1 MKEMKNNPVC
11 KLFGTELPIVC
22 GGMAWCSGWRLA
34 AAVSRAAA
42 LGVIGSGSMDAGLLR
57 EHIRR
62 CREATDKPFGVN
74 VPLQAPHVERIIDVV
89 TEERVGAVITSAGN
103 PALYTQRLHEAGCKV
118 AHVVADS
125 RSARKCAEA
134 GVDAVIAEGFE
145 AGGHNGRQE
154 TATLVL
160 VPIVRRA
167 IDLPL
172 IAAGGIATGEGML
185 AALALGADGVQIGTR
200 FVMTDESSA
209 GDAFKR
215 LCLTLGEGDTM
226 LALKRLSPTRLV
238 KNEFYRMMDEA
249 EQRGATAGQ
258 LEQMIGRGRAK
269 RGMFDGDIVMGE
281 LEIGQAVTLVRSIQP
296 AGEVVGQIIGEFDRA
311 LERLCERTM

>member
-1 MKEMKNNPVC
+1 
-11 KLFGTELPIVC
+11 
-22 GGMAWCSGWRLA
+22 MAWCSGWRLA
-34 AAVSRAAA
+34 AAVSRAGA

-185 AALALGADGVQIGTR
+185 AALALVADGVQIGTR

-296 AGEVVGQIIGEFDRA
+296 AGEVVGQITGEFDRA

>member
-1 MKEMKNNPVC
+1 MIKR
-11 KLFGTELPIVC
+11 LFALL
-22 GGMAWCSGWRLA
+22 LA
-34 AAVSRAAA
+34 AA
-42 LGVIGSGSMDAGLLR
+42 LM
-57 EHIRR
+57 
-62 CREATDKPFGVN
+62 
-74 VPLQAPHVERIIDVV
+74 
-89 TEERVGAVITSAGN
+89 
-103 PALYTQRLHEAGCKV
+103 
-118 AHVVADS
+118 
-125 RSARKCAEA
+125 
-134 GVDAVIAEGFE
+134 
-145 AGGHNGRQE
+145 
-154 TATLVL
+154 
-160 VPIVRRA
+160 
-167 IDLPL
+167 
-172 IAAGGIATGEGML
+172 
-185 AALALGADGVQIGTR
+185 LGASGVQIGTR

>member
-1 MKEMKNNPVC
+1 M
-11 KLFGTELPIVC
+11 
-22 GGMAWCSGWRLA
+22 
-34 AAVSRAAA
+34 
-42 LGVIGSGSMDAGLLR
+42 
-57 EHIRR
+57 
-62 CREATDKPFGVN
+62 
-74 VPLQAPHVERIIDVV
+74 
-89 TEERVGAVITSAGN
+89 
-103 PALYTQRLHEAGCKV
+103 
-118 AHVVADS
+118 
-125 RSARKCAEA
+125 
-134 GVDAVIAEGFE
+134 DAVIAEGFE

-167 IDLPL
+167 IDLPPL
-172 IAAGGIATGEGML
+172 IAAGGIATGEGCSQHSRW
-185 AALALGADGVQIGTR
+185 APTACRSARASVT
-200 FVMTDESSA
+200 TDESSA

-296 AGEVVGQIIGEFDRA
+296 AGEVVGQITGEFDRA

>member
-34 AAVSRAAA
+34 AAVSRAGA

-249 EQRGATAGQ
+249 EPSAACSTATSSWASW
-258 LEQMIGRGRAK
+258 R
-269 RGMFDGDIVMGE
+269 
-281 LEIGQAVTLVRSIQP
+281 
-296 AGEVVGQIIGEFDRA
+296 
-311 LERLCERTM
+311 

>member
-1 MKEMKNNPVC
+1 MNRV
-11 KLFGTELPIVC
+11 LAHTGVQYPIVQAPM
-22 GGMAWCSGWRLA
+22 GYIARSQLA
-34 AAVSRAAA
+34 SAVSNAGG
-42 LGVIGSGSMDAGLLR
+42 LGIIETSSGEVDACLAEIEKMKTL
-57 EHIRR
+57 
-62 CREATDKPFGVN
+62 TDKPFGVN